1 MVGFSSRPISSGVG
15 LIWPWLILILP
26 GVTNAQTPAVPTPP
40 SVNPVPVSPPAT
52 APPAPVT
59 PPTPTAVNR
68 VPVSPPA
75 TAREGQLET
84 RVREL
89 ETILRAGANR
99 EAQLEDRLRRLE
111 EVSSR
116 TSALAGTA
124 GTTAPT
130 APAAGSQPERDLQL
144 PARIAGVPVTRAG
157 TPVASMPV
165 PPLNIPGKV
174 KFGPGFEISSED
186 GEYQVQF
193 HNLTQLDGRFYGQ
206 SSQVDAHQTF
216 TFPREWFIFSGRL
229 TKPFEYFVSFSETYN
244 SFNFLWCWLN
254 IHYDDRLQFKVGRM
268 FTPFG
273 YEWWIEPTAFLI
285 NPERS
290 HFINNIAPV
299 SDIGLTAW
307 GQLAKKRIE
316 YAVGIYNGT
325 RNSTFDLNDSKDI
338 IAFLNFKP
346 FLESD
351 IEALKY
357 LNVGGSVDTGNQF
370 NTPLPPDM
378 RTNVQTSAAVGPALG
393 TGPEFL
399 VWNSNVRESGWR
411 AFWDLHAA
419 YYYRH
424 LSLIA
429 EWQSG
434 FQDYAFANTP
444 NYRTH
449 VPIGAFY
456 VQSGYF
462 LTGETVTSRGVVE
475 PIRNFDIRK
484 GKWGP
489 GAIELAARY
498 QLFHL
503 GSQIF
508 TAGLVDQN
516 NWTNQVSSVDVG
528 VNWYLTRFIKVYM
541 GWEHDMF
548 AQPVTFA
555 PGRQQL
561 TNDQAWLK
569 FQIFF

>member
-1 MVGFSSRPISSGVG
+1 M
-15 LIWPWLILILP
+15 
-26 GVTNAQTPAVPTPP
+26 
-40 SVNPVPVSPPAT
+40 
-52 APPAPVT
+52 
-59 PPTPTAVNR
+59 
-68 VPVSPPA
+68 
-75 TAREGQLET
+75 
-84 RVREL
+84 
-89 ETILRAGANR
+89 
-99 EAQLEDRLRRLE
+99 
-111 EVSSR
+111 
-116 TSALAGTA
+116 
-124 GTTAPT
+124 
-130 APAAGSQPERDLQL
+130 
-144 PARIAGVPVTRAG
+144 
-157 TPVASMPV
+157 
-165 PPLNIPGKV
+165 
-174 KFGPGFEISSED
+174 
-186 GEYQVQF
+186 
-193 HNLTQLDGRFYGQ
+193 
-206 SSQVDAHQTF
+206 
-216 TFPREWFIFSGRL
+216 
-229 TKPFEYFVSFSETYN
+229 SFSETYN

-338 IAFLNFKP
+338 VAFLNFKP

-378 RTNVQTSAAVGPALG
+378 RTNVQTSGAVGPALG

-434 FQDYAFANTP
+434 FQDYCLRQHPQLPDPRP
-444 NYRTH
+444 NRR
-449 VPIGAFY
+449 FY